1 MVAIRIVTT
10 AYPSEVISEFNTRVL
25 LNTSRHAFVLRREF
39 EIRDFRKI
47 AKIGTRVKVIDI
59 RQIVEMASFSEV
71 LLMSLW
77 REIVVLIICSLLVR
91 LVDEINKNAML
102 ITQICSKL
110 STRAPE
116 TSPSCIARK

>member
-1 MVAIRIVTT
+1 MVAMRIVTT
-10 AYPSEVISEFNTRVL
+10 AYPSEVISEFNIRVL
-25 LNTSRHAFVLRREF
+25 LNTSRHAFVLRLEF

-47 AKIGTRVKVIDI
+47 AKIGTRAKVIDI
-59 RQIVEMASFSEV
+59 RQIVETASFCEV

-91 LVDEINKNAML
+91 LVDEMNKNAML

>member
-1 MVAIRIVTT
+1 MVAMRIVTT
-10 AYPSEVISEFNTRVL
+10 AYPSEVVSDCNTRVL
-25 LNTSRHAFVLRREF
+25 LNTSRHAFVLRLEF

-47 AKIGTRVKVIDI
+47 AKIGTRAKAIDI
-59 RQIVEMASFSEV
+59 RQIVEMASFCEV
-71 LLMSLW
+71 LLMSRW

>member
-1 MVAIRIVTT
+1 MVAMRIVAI
-10 AYPSEVISEFNTRVL
+10 AYPSDVVSDCNTRAS
-25 LNTSRHAFVLRREF
+25 LNTSRHAFVFRREF
-39 EIRDFRKI
+39 EIRDFWKI
-47 AKIGTRVKVIDI
+47 AKIGTRAKAIDI
-59 RQIVEMASFSEV
+59 RQIVEIASFCEV

-91 LVDEINKNAML
+91 RIDEINKNAML
-102 ITQICSKL
+102 ITQICRTL

>member
-10 AYPSEVISEFNTRVL
+10 AYPSEVMSEFNTCVL
-25 LNTSRHAFVLRREF
+25 LNTSRHAFVLRLEF

-47 AKIGTRVKVIDI
+47 AKIGTRAKVIDI
-59 RQIVEMASFSEV
+59 RQIVEMASFCEV